1 MKRLLAGLIVSL
13 CAVFMT
19 ASVAQAAT
27 TPTPQYTPGNPT
39 CPTAGLLWSHKWDP
53 PVAGWNDAGHK
64 VHVSADLKTVDAIDM
79 AGTYDVLV
87 IVKGGDAANI
97 YTFESIDNVSGLNMQ
112 SPLNNGGNVPVISHV
127 TLCKYS
133 PDGPPPPPPVYD
145 CDGNLLPPGSTPPTY
160 EECNPTPPPPTCANT
175 PSLCPPVVVPPTPR
189 TVPPPPVPPKAV
201 VTPPALPEPPC
212 VKGKSSLRLKRTV
225 EGNWVTYRAKGRF
238 LSKFQWRL
246 DGKRL
251 KGANTVREVSFTK
264 QFLARKHI
272 IQVKA
277 TGNECVRLRAE
288 KLIKH
293 EKRRLIPPRFTG

>member
-64 VHVSADLKTVDAIDM
+64 VHVLDDLKTVDAIDM
-79 AGTYDVLV
+79 TGTYNVLV

-97 YTFESIDNVSGLNMQ
+97 YTFENIDNVSGLNMQ

-145 CDGNLLPPGSTPPTY
+145 CDGNRCRLAARLRRTRSATRRRPRRRVRTRRRCARRSSSPRSSHDSASARAAQGSGYASRAAAAVCEGQVQPSPQADGQRQHGHVPRQGSVPEQFSGVWTASVCMPVALARSRSATASWPGST
-160 EECNPTPPPPTCANT
+160 
-175 PSLCPPVVVPPTPR
+175 
-189 TVPPPPVPPKAV
+189 
-201 VTPPALPEPPC
+201 
-212 VKGKSSLRLKRTV
+212 SSR
-225 EGNWVTYRAKGRF
+225 
-238 LSKFQWRL
+238 S
-246 DGKRL
+246 
-251 KGANTVREVSFTK
+251 
-264 QFLARKHI
+264 
-272 IQVKA
+272 
-277 TGNECVRLRAE
+277 
-288 KLIKH
+288 
-293 EKRRLIPPRFTG
+293 RRLATSASGSAPRSSSSTRSAG